1 MAECDFGDWEN
12 KTAQELQ
19 ADPPVPL
26 LDGAGGARPPPNRE
40 GAGWSL
46 QRVCRG
52 FETLVQN
59 LMATGRT
66 EGGAVHPYAG
76 VITGLLSA
84 YGLPRAQPYEW
95 MCQPGCG
102 YSVRIT
108 PSLWMRSMVME
119 VYQTL
124 PQGEEGGP
132 APPTIWWWSIAR
144 EGRRPEPQGKDGPEG
159 DGGRRGNS
167 GLTGGLPV
175 YNAIKKEQR
184 L

>member
-1 MAECDFGDWEN
+1 MRLWRLGEQNGP
-12 KTAQELQ
+12 ELQ
-19 ADPPVPL
+19 AEPPVPL
-26 LDGAGGARPPPNRE
+26 LDGAGGARPPRPTGR
-40 GAGWSL
+40 AGWSL

-59 LMATGRT
+59 IMAKGQT
-66 EGGAVHPYAG
+66 EAVLCTHAG

-124 PQGEEGGP
+124 PQGEEGP
-132 APPTIWWWSIAR
+132 APRPSGGGYR
-144 EGRRPEPQGKDGPEG
+144 PGGRRPGLRGRRPRR
-159 DGGRRGNS
+159 DGGRKGK
-167 GLTGGLPV
+167 L
-175 YNAIKKEQR
+175 R
-184 L
+184 LDKGASRL